1 VPDTEVPVDRT
12 RSVWLLV
19 LALAALAVPLQWAVD
34 GLPHQ
39 PVLDRG
45 VPWYLLAVGF
55 AAAEVFLVQLRWGR
69 EAQSFSLGDAPL
81 VLGLFLLSPQSLL
94 LARLVGAG
102 AVLVLYRRHSA
113 LKTVFNLVQWW
124 LVTCI
129 ALLVWHGVAH
139 PIGAA
144 FAVRVWVLAVV
155 AAVVADG
162 VTTLCIS
169 TAIFIRGSRITWS
182 MLWQGLWS
190 GSLTAGANA
199 CFALVALD
207 VVTVDWRGAWALA
220 VPAGFLFLAL
230 RAHVQ
235 LQRRHDTLERLNAF
249 SERLSSRLDV
259 QVVVGDLLAATARL
273 LDAGEC
279 ELALVSQFGGTG
291 QVYRLVGGHLMRLQ
305 TRDDVLPPACG
316 PEARSRRQG
325 RAVPVL
331 TEHLVD
337 RGRVIGALTVRDR
350 LGEKG
355 GFTLDDAR
363 MLKGVVAHAASA
375 LVNGRLADKLRRQV
389 RENEHQALHD
399 SLTGLPNRVLFD
411 RVLADSLLAGQ
422 EVTVL
427 LLDLDRFKEVNDT
440 LGHAAGDVLLREAGE
455 RVRAAVPGALAV
467 ARLGGDEFALLLP
480 GAQVARARECANAV
494 REALLHPLAMEGI
507 TLTVDAS
514 VGVAFAPVH
523 GTDAQELLR
532 HADVAMYRAK
542 RVRSGV
548 EVYEPDADDHT
559 AMRLAL
565 VSELR
570 DAIRAGD
577 LELWYQPK
585 AELATGAVRCVEALV
600 RWRHAER
607 GLVLPDDFIPVAEQT
622 GLIDPLTDW
631 VLDEALRQ
639 HLAWRA
645 HGLQLGVAINVSTR
659 SLRRE
664 TFERDVREAL
674 RRYDVDPA
682 WLTLEITESAM
693 LEDPEGA
700 GLRLRTLRAIGVR
713 VSVDDFG
720 TGYSSLAN
728 LKNLPVD
735 EVKIDKSFVRHLSRE
750 GDDAAIVEAVVHLVH
765 RLGLAVVAEGVED
778 EVALQLLQRMGCD
791 SAQGYLL
798 SRPVPAHELASWLA
812 RREVP
817 NLPAPRRAPFHVA

>member
-1 VPDTEVPVDRT
+1 
-12 RSVWLLV
+12 
-19 LALAALAVPLQWAVD
+19 
-34 GLPHQ
+34 
-39 PVLDRG
+39 
-45 VPWYLLAVGF
+45 
-55 AAAEVFLVQLRWGR
+55 
-69 EAQSFSLGDAPL
+69 
-81 VLGLFLLSPQSLL
+81 
-94 LARLVGAG
+94 
-102 AVLVLYRRHSA
+102 
-113 LKTVFNLVQWW
+113 
-124 LVTCI
+124 
-129 ALLVWHGVAH
+129 
-139 PIGAA
+139 
-144 FAVRVWVLAVV
+144 
-155 AAVVADG
+155 
-162 VTTLCIS
+162 
-169 TAIFIRGSRITWS
+169 
-182 MLWQGLWS
+182 
-190 GSLTAGANA
+190 
-199 CFALVALD
+199 
-207 VVTVDWRGAWALA
+207 
-220 VPAGFLFLAL
+220 
-230 RAHVQ
+230 
-235 LQRRHDTLERLNAF
+235 
-249 SERLSSRLDV
+249 
-259 QVVVGDLLAATARL
+259 
-273 LDAGEC
+273 
-279 ELALVSQFGGTG
+279 
-291 QVYRLVGGHLMRLQ
+291 
-305 TRDDVLPPACG
+305 
-316 PEARSRRQG
+316 
-325 RAVPVL
+325 
-331 TEHLVD
+331 
-337 RGRVIGALTVRDR
+337 
-350 LGEKG
+350 
-355 GFTLDDAR
+355 
-363 MLKGVVAHAASA
+363 
-375 LVNGRLADKLRRQV
+375 
-389 RENEHQALHD
+389 
-399 SLTGLPNRVLFD
+399 
-411 RVLADSLLAGQ
+411 
-422 EVTVL
+422 
-427 LLDLDRFKEVNDT
+427 
-440 LGHAAGDVLLREAGE
+440 
-455 RVRAAVPGALAV
+455 
-467 ARLGGDEFALLLP
+467 
-480 GAQVARARECANAV
+480 
-494 REALLHPLAMEGI
+494 
-507 TLTVDAS
+507 
-514 VGVAFAPVH
+514 
-523 GTDAQELLR
+523 
-532 HADVAMYRAK
+532 
-542 RVRSGV
+542 
-548 EVYEPDADDHT
+548 VYEPDADDHT

-674 RRYDVDPA
+674 RRYDVDPD

-735 EVKIDKSFVRHLSRE
+735 EVKIDTSFVRHLSRE